1 MNKQKK
7 TISKTSEEKI
17 IIFSQE
23 NWTKVNNYIKTR
35 CEIAKLYQEHYFEKY
50 CIKFPNLNQNDYLNI
65 IEILAFYTDLI
76 YFESITKKGISLIVI
91 SQNVLKY
98 FSDSYIIKNGF
109 DFKRFIEDSEYYAS
123 YNSCIEHMLMN
134 EPFVDN
140 QIISFNNYDNDL
152 LTIMLI
158 KYAFTHQL
166 QNIGLKYYKKLF
178 KSANFQIYRPI
189 LAALN
194 KQYYKDLCIE
204 RPNVLQIERK
214 KGIFN
219 ED

>member
-1 MNKQKK
+1 MKKQKK
-7 TISKTSEEKI
+7 RNNNHGQLQNASFSHEE
-17 IIFSQE
+17 
-23 NWTKVNNYIKTR
+23 WTKVNNYIKTR

-50 CIKFPNLNQNDYLNI
+50 CIKFSNLNQNDYLNI
-65 IEILAFYTDLI
+65 IDILAFYPDLI
-76 YFESITKKGISLIVI
+76 YFQSISKKRTSLIVI
-91 SQNVLKY
+91 SQNILKY
-98 FSDSYIIKNGF
+98 FSDSYIINHGF
-109 DFKRFIEDSEYYAS
+109 DFKRFIEDSEYYAG
-123 YNSCIEHMLMN
+123 YNNYIEHMLMN

-166 QNIGLKYYKKLF
+166 HNIGSKSYKKCM
-178 KSANFQIYRPI
+178 SNVNFQIYRPI

>member
-1 MNKQKK
+1 MNKQNKK
-7 TISKTSEEKI
+7 INETEEKI
-17 IIFSQE
+17 IIFSPE
-23 NWTKVNNYIKTR
+23 NWAKENNYIKTR
-35 CEIAKLYQEHYFEKY
+35 CDIAKLYQNHYFDY
-50 CIKFPNLNQNDYLNI
+50 NCIKFSNLNQTDYLNI
-65 IEILAFYTDLI
+65 IDILTFYPDLI
-76 YFESITKKGISLIVI
+76 YSKSITKKGISLIVI
-91 SQNVLKY
+91 SQNALNY
-98 FSDSYIIKNGF
+98 FNDSYIIKNGF
-109 DFKRFIEDSEYYAS
+109 DFKKFIEDPDYYAG
-123 YNSCIEHMLMN
+123 YNNYIEHMLMN

-166 QNIGLKYYKKLF
+166 RNIGLKYYKKCM
-178 KSANFQIYRPI
+178 SNANFQIYRPI
-189 LAALN
+189 LAVLN

-204 RPNVLQIERK
+204 RPNVLKIERK